1 MGFEHLRVLIV
12 DDEPLALDRLERL
25 LRILGVREIYRAE
38 NAYQAKDLLV
48 SNPDIQVVF
57 LDIKMPGK
65 DGLEFAK
72 ELIPLREDLMVVMQ
86 TAYEEYALSAYKSG
100 AIAYLVKPYTAEE
113 LGKLLNRLLSYKG
126 EVARIMVYDR
136 NQNLKSLPVSEVYY
150 IKAELKHS
158 LCRTKEGLWKCIKG
172 IGELEERLKKMGF
185 FRIHKSYLVNLAKV
199 SRIEHAEMGK
209 LLFYFDD
216 INEKILSSKSG
227 AKAFRDL
234 HRDF

>member
-25 LRILGVREIYRAE
+25 LRTLGVREIYRAE

-113 LGKLLNRLLSYKG
+113 LGKLLNRLLSYRG
-126 EVARIMVYDR
+126 EVARIMVYDK
-136 NQNLKSLPVSEVYY
+136 NQILKSFPVSEVYY

-234 HRDF
+234 HKDF